1 MTRRTVARATALEGV
16 GLHLGVPCRLTFLP
30 APSGAGIVFRRAD
43 LPGSPLIAA
52 RVEHAVLSERRT
64 QLGKEPVAVHTVE
77 HVLAAVLARELDD
90 VVIELSG
97 PEPPVMD
104 GSAQPFVEALRQGGI
119 AEQAGDVHYLR
130 LRAPVRVCD
139 GDSVYEAIPASSLE
153 LDVTIDFPHPLIGR
167 QRGQYQVTAES
178 FERELAR
185 ARTFGFTYEVDA
197 LRAKGLIRGASTQN
211 AVVVGEEGVVDN
223 ELRWPDEFVRHK
235 AMDCVGDLAL
245 AGARVR
251 ARVVA
256 VKPSHRGTVLLVR
269 AMKEAAKDAMK
280 DTITKAPG
288 GSMDVEAIMRVLP
301 HRYPFLLV
309 DRILELDPGKR
320 VVGVKNVTINEPFFQ
335 GHFPGH
341 PIMPGVLIIE
351 AMAQVGGMLLLGAI
365 PDPQSKVVYFTSLN
379 NVKFRRPVKPGDQ
392 LRCEL
397 DVLQVRGS
405 MCKMQGVAKV
415 DGEVVAEAEMGAIVR
430 ER

>member
-1 MTRRTVARATALEGV
+1 MTRRTIARAESLEGV
-16 GLHLGVPCRLTFLP
+16 GLHLGLPCRLTFLP
-30 APSGAGIVFRRAD
+30 APSGAGVVFRRAD
-43 LPGSPLIAA
+43 LPGAPLISA
-52 RVEHAVLSERRT
+52 RVEHAVLTERRT
-64 QLGKEPVAVHTVE
+64 QLGKDPVSVHTVE

-104 GSAQPFVEALRQGGI
+104 GSAQPFVEALRAAGI
-119 AEQAGDVHYLR
+119 AEHAGDVQYLQ
-130 LRAPVRVCD
+130 LRSPVRVCD
-139 GDSVYEAIPASSLE
+139 GDSVYEAAPAETLE

-167 QRGQYQVTAES
+167 QRGEYRVTGES

-185 ARTFGFTYEVDA
+185 ARTFGFVHEVDA

-211 AVVVGEEGVVDN
+211 AVVVGDSGVIEN

-251 ARVVA
+251 ARVRTTR
-256 VKPSHRGTVLLVR
+256 PSHRGTVLLVR
-269 AMKEAAKDAMK
+269 AMKEAAKETMK
-280 DTITKAPG
+280 DLTTSESSRI
-288 GSMDVEAIMRVLP
+288 MDVEDIMKVLP

-309 DRILELDPGKR
+309 DRILEIEAGKR

-351 AMAQVGGMLLLGAI
+351 AMAQVGGVLLLGAI

-379 NVKFRRPVKPGDQ
+379 NVKWRRPVKPGDQ
-392 LRCEL
+392 LRFEL
-397 DVLQVRGS
+397 DMLQVRGL

-415 DGEVVAEAEMGAIVR
+415 DGEIVAEAEMGAMVR
-430 ER
+430 DR